1 MRAWLCARE
10 ACAALP
16 AEQPSKQNLAEL
28 QRFRAAVDSCVDSI
42 YMVDRETL
50 KFVDAT
56 ATASSRT
63 GYSHEELM
71 RMGPL
76 DLLNVSREELIRS
89 YDAAIAAGAQ
99 GIRTE
104 STVRLKD
111 GRETF
116 VELNRQAVQ
125 IDGRWIIVTISRD
138 VTERKRA
145 ELAAQRLARMFA
157 ALSDTNEAI
166 MRVSSPEELYQR
178 VCEAAVHGGR
188 LKAASICV
196 PHETS
201 GDAKIVAVAGEGA
214 DTLRGV
220 QISIDSATADRPGT
234 GRHRVSHAGSL
245 HQQRLPK
252 RFAHRALARYGAA
265 GRYRV
270 GRPRCR
276 WFSTAVRW
284 PFCCCT
290 PRTRM
295 HLKTRWCSC

>member
-1 MRAWLCARE
+1 MLQLLSYLLAAAGGAALAGVVLCARE
-10 ACAALP
+10 A
-16 AEQPSKQNLAEL
+16 
-28 QRFRAAVDSCVDSI
+28 RAACRRDRGRNCPSRNLPSCSDFARSWMRCVDSI

-71 RMGPL
+71 QMGPL
-76 DLLNVSREELIRS
+76 DLLKESREELIRS

-104 STVRLKD
+104 STGRLKD

-145 ELAAQRLARMFA
+145 ELAAQRFARMFA

-196 PHETS
+196 PRRDFGGREDR
-201 GDAKIVAVAGEGA
+201 GGCRRGRRYLARCA
-214 DTLRGV
+214 D
-220 QISIDSATADRPGT
+220 IDRQFDGDRPGT
-234 GRHRVSHAGSL
+234 GRHRVSHASAL

-252 RFAHRALARYGAA
+252 
-265 GRYRV
+265 
-270 GRPRCR
+270 
-276 WFSTAVRW
+276 
-284 PFCCCT
+284 
-290 PRTRM
+290 
-295 HLKTRWCSC
+295 